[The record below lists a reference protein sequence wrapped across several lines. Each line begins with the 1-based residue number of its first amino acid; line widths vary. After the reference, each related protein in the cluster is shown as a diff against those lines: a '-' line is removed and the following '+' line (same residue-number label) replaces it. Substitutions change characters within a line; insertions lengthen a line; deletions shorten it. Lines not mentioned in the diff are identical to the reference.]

1 MDIYLIKTTNE
12 NFVPAYDSDRENSV
26 RFPPGEIVKANI
38 TKPRNVGFHKKYF
51 AMLNLMYQ
59 NQDHFDYF
67 ENFRSYYQMRAGF
80 YKIILVPQG
89 RLEKIKIKRPTG
101 ELHWPT
107 SISFANMDQLEF
119 ENVYNRVLDRLLEDI
134 PMDRVDIEKELV
146 EFM

>member
-1 MDIYLIKTTNE
+1 MEVYLIKTTNG

-38 TKPRNVGFHKKYF
+38 TKPRNIGFHKKYF

-59 NQDHFDYF
+59 NQERFNNF
-67 ENFRSYYQMRAGF
+67 EDFRGYYQIRAGY
-80 YKIILVPQG
+80 YKTVLTP
-89 RLEKIKIKRPTG
+89 KSTMY
-101 ELHWPT
+101 WPV

-119 ENVYNRVLDRLLEDI
+119 ENVYNSVLDCLLEDI
-134 PMDRVDIEKELV
+134 PMDRIDIEKELI